1 MIRLFIT
8 PLTLLFCLQIASQ
21 NLVPNPSFEDT
32 IMLSNG
38 QPGLDTWLNTPG
50 SPDYFSP
57 YYQPPFESRNPPDN
71 YRGYEYAY
79 AGVAYFGFGVF
90 FQGVADDK
98 EYMQTELLD
107 TLLAGQKYE
116 VEFYLSLADS
126 FHWALAPEDIQ
137 VAFRKN
143 LIPDDSG
150 NALRRL
156 SPAYASDTAW
166 DATNKVGWE
175 KFHYTY
181 TALGGEKTIVIG
193 CFKDNSQ
200 NTITKVGNGG
210 DTDFFRKV
218 SYYFIDKISVQAKDT
233 SIGLVENP
241 LKTQVKLYPNPA
253 KEHFYVSYSGS
264 EALSHFRLY
273 NLNGKLVTFER
284 RRTNDL
290 YEFSIGHL
298 PTGIYFLEV
307 ENTVGQRA
315 SFSFLKSL

>member
-1 MIRLFIT
+1 MIRLLIT

-21 NLVPNPSFEDT
+21 NLVPNSSFEDT

-38 QPGLDTWLNTPG
+38 QVGLNTWLNTLG

-57 YYQPPFESRNPPDN
+57 CYQPPFESSRTPQNA
-71 YRGYEYAY
+71 RGYEHAY
-79 AGVAYFGFGVF
+79 DGVAYFGFVVL
-90 FQGVADDK
+90 FQGVSGDK

-107 TLLAGQKYE
+107 TLIAGRKYE

-143 LIPDDSG
+143 LLPDDSG

-156 SPAYASDTAW
+156 SPAYASDTVW

-200 NTITKVGNGG
+200 NTITNVDNGG
-210 DTDFFRKV
+210 ELNFFRKG

-233 SIGLVENP
+233 TIGLAENS
-241 LKTQVKLYPNPA
+241 LKTQIKLYPNPA

-264 EALSHFRLY
+264 EVLSHFRLY
-273 NLNGKLVTFER
+273 NLSGKLVSFER

-290 YEFSIGHL
+290 HEFSIGHL

>member
-1 MIRLFIT
+1 MIRLLIT

-57 YYQPPFESRNPPDN
+57 YYQPPFEAHRPPDN
-71 YRGYEYAY
+71 LRGYEHAY
-79 AGVAYFGFGVF
+79 DGVAYFGFGV
-90 FQGVADDK
+90 VDLRIVRDK

-107 TLLAGQKYE
+107 TLIAGRKYE

-126 FHWALAPEDIQ
+126 FHLALAPEDIQ
-137 VAFRKN
+137 VAFRQD

-150 NALRRL
+150 NIVRRL

-181 TALGGEKTIVIG
+181 TALGNESVIVIG

-200 NTITKVGNGG
+200 NTITNVGNGG
-210 DTDFFRKV
+210 ELNFFRKG

-233 SIGLVENP
+233 TIGLAENS
-241 LKTQVKLYPNPA
+241 LKTQIKLYPNPA

-264 EALSHFRLY
+264 EVLSHFRLY
-273 NLNGKLVTFER
+273 NLSGKLVSFER

-290 YEFSIGHL
+290 HEFSIGHL

>member
-1 MIRLFIT
+1 MIRLLIT

-57 YYQPPFESRNPPDN
+57 YYQPPFEAHRPPDN
-71 YRGYEYAY
+71 LRGYEHAY
-79 AGVAYFGFGVF
+79 DGVAYFGFGV
-90 FQGVADDK
+90 VDLRIVRDK

-107 TLLAGQKYE
+107 TLIAGRKYE

-126 FHWALAPEDIQ
+126 FHLALAPEDIQ
-137 VAFRKN
+137 VAFRQD

-150 NALRRL
+150 NIVRRL

-181 TALGGEKTIVIG
+181 TALGNESVIVIG

-200 NTITKVGNGG
+200 NTITNVGNGG
-210 DTDFFRKV
+210 ELNFFRKG

-233 SIGLVENP
+233 TIGLKENT
-241 LKTQVKLYPNPA
+241 LKTQIKLYPNPA
-253 KEHFYVSYSGS
+253 KERFYVAYSGS
-264 EALSHFRLY
+264 KPLNHFRLY
-273 NLNGKLVTFER
+273 NLSGKLVSFER

-290 YEFSIGHL
+290 HEFAIGHL
-298 PTGIYFLEV
+298 PVGMYLLEV
-307 ENTVGQRA
+307 ENTAGQKA
-315 SFSFLKSL
+315 SFRLLKIQ

>member
-1 MIRLFIT
+1 MIRLLVT

-32 IMLSNG
+32 VNLPNG
-38 QPGLDTWLNTPG
+38 RFNYIGWENNLG

-57 YYQPPFESRNPPDN
+57 YLDSPFEAFRPPN
-71 YRGYEYAY
+71 NLRGYEYAY
-79 AGVAYFGFGVF
+79 EGVAYFGFVVF
-90 FQGVADDK
+90 YQGVADDK

-107 TLLAGQKYE
+107 TLIAGRKYE

-143 LIPDDSG
+143 LLPDDSG

-166 DATNKVGWE
+166 NATNKAGWE

-200 NTITKVGNGG
+200 NTITNVGNGG
-210 DTDFFRKV
+210 NSVFYLKG

-233 SIGLVENP
+233 TIGLKENT
-241 LKTQVKLYPNPA
+241 LKTQIKLYPNPA
-253 KEHFYVSYSGS
+253 KERFYVAYSGS
-264 EALSHFRLY
+264 KPLNHFRLY
-273 NLNGKLVTFER
+273 NLSGKLVSFER

-290 YEFSIGHL
+290 HEFAIGHL
-298 PTGIYFLEV
+298 PVGMYLLEV
-307 ENTVGQRA
+307 ENTAGQKA
-315 SFSFLKSL
+315 SFRLLKIQ

>member
-57 YYQPPFESRNPPDN
+57 YYQPPFEAHRPPDN
-71 YRGYEYAY
+71 LRGYEHAY
-79 AGVAYFGFGVF
+79 DGVAYFGFGV
-90 FQGVADDK
+90 VDLRIVRDK

-107 TLLAGQKYE
+107 TLIAGRKYE

-126 FHWALAPEDIQ
+126 FHLALAPEDIQ
-137 VAFRKN
+137 VAFRQD

-150 NALRRL
+150 NIVRRL

-181 TALGGEKTIVIG
+181 TALGNESVIVIG

-200 NTITKVGNGG
+200 NTITNVGNGG
-210 DTDFFRKV
+210 ELNFFRKG

-233 SIGLVENP
+233 TIGLKENT
-241 LKTQVKLYPNPA
+241 LKTQIKLYPNPA
-253 KEHFYVSYSGS
+253 KERFYVAYSGS
-264 EALSHFRLY
+264 KPLNHFRLY
-273 NLNGKLVTFER
+273 NLSGKLVSFER

-290 YEFSIGHL
+290 HEFAIGHL
-298 PTGIYFLEV
+298 PVGMYLLEV
-307 ENTVGQRA
+307 ENTAGQKA
-315 SFSFLKSL
+315 SFRLLKIQ

>member
-57 YYQPPFESRNPPDN
+57 YYQPPFEAHRPPDN
-71 YRGYEYAY
+71 LRGYEHAY
-79 AGVAYFGFGVF
+79 DGVAYFGFGV
-90 FQGVADDK
+90 VDLRIVRDK

-107 TLLAGQKYE
+107 TLIAGRKYE

-126 FHWALAPEDIQ
+126 FHLALAPEDIQ
-137 VAFRKN
+137 VAFRQD

-150 NALRRL
+150 NIVRRL

-181 TALGGEKTIVIG
+181 TALGNESVIVIG

-200 NTITKVGNGG
+200 NTITNVGNGG
-210 DTDFFRKV
+210 ELNFFRKG

-233 SIGLVENP
+233 TIGLAENS
-241 LKTQVKLYPNPA
+241 LKTQIKLYPNPA

-264 EALSHFRLY
+264 EVLSHFRLY
-273 NLNGKLVTFER
+273 NLSGKLVSFER

-290 YEFSIGHL
+290 HEFSIGHL

>member
-1 MIRLFIT
+1 
-8 PLTLLFCLQIASQ
+8 
-21 NLVPNPSFEDT
+21 
-32 IMLSNG
+32 MLSNG

-57 YYQPPFESRNPPDN
+57 YYQPPFEAHRPPDN
-71 YRGYEYAY
+71 LRGYEHAY
-79 AGVAYFGFGVF
+79 DGVAYFGFGV
-90 FQGVADDK
+90 VDLRIVRDK

-107 TLLAGQKYE
+107 TLIAGRKYE

-126 FHWALAPEDIQ
+126 FHLALAPEDIQ
-137 VAFRKN
+137 VAFRQD

-150 NALRRL
+150 NIVRRL

-181 TALGGEKTIVIG
+181 TALGNESVIVIG

-200 NTITKVGNGG
+200 NTITNVGNGG
-210 DTDFFRKV
+210 NSVFYLKG

-233 SIGLVENP
+233 TIGLKENT
-241 LKTQVKLYPNPA
+241 LKTQIKLYPNPA
-253 KEHFYVSYSGS
+253 KERFYVAYSGS
-264 EALSHFRLY
+264 KPLNHFRLY
-273 NLNGKLVTFER
+273 NLSGKLVSFER

-290 YEFSIGHL
+290 HEFAIGHL
-298 PTGIYFLEV
+298 PVGMYLLEV
-307 ENTVGQRA
+307 ENTAGQKA
-315 SFSFLKSL
+315 SFRLLKIQ